1 MTENQKPR
9 ILITIPLHPAGIAR
23 LEEIASVESKP
34 GASLQELASLL
45 EECHALVVGS
55 ETLVPDETL
64 DRAYH
69 LQVIGVAG
77 ASLDHL
83 NVNAARA
90 QGVDVINIPDQRTL
104 ALAEQTIFLMLS
116 LAHKN
121 RSVGLAGKTLGIV
134 GFGAV
139 GHEVARRARAF
150 DMRILVNQPRLTPEL
165 ALEAGAEPRDLPLL
179 LEESDFVSLHVPLTD
194 ETREMIGEAELRR
207 CKHTAYLV
215 SAGSPAAVVQSHL
228 VQAIERGQLAGAAF
242 VVPKSRVDLMGA
254 RPPNL
259 LIAASQ
265 SPERAIVEKEIA
277 LNLSGQII
285 AALDTR
291 RRSNPLSLRIVPLKD
306 VLPHEQYDRERVED
320 LTARLIRAKTLVNPP
335 VVIPWEGRFIVLD
348 GATRVTALKNLGYP
362 HIVVQLISPDDEAL
376 NLQTW
381 HHAATGLKSEQF
393 LNRLQQATD
402 YTLSAAPEK
411 VPAEDWS
418 GKGIISRIILP
429 SGGVYHVFPRKGI
442 APLIAL
448 NALVKDY
455 AQISRIFRTF
465 STDWETVAGQGME
478 VAGLV
483 IFPKFTLKEVLNAA
497 IGGQLLPA
505 GITRFI
511 IPGRILRLHTDLER
525 LRNDESLS
533 RKNAWLDR
541 LLADK
546 LNRRHV
552 RYYQEPVVLLDE

>member
-1 MTENQKPR
+1 MQAYQAWETS
-9 ILITIPLHPAGIAR
+9 
-23 LEEIASVESKP
+23 LED
-34 GASLQELASLL
+34 
-45 EECHALVVGS
+45 CHALIVGS

-64 DRAYH
+64 ERAYH

-116 LAHKN
+116 LAHRN
-121 RSVGLAGKTLGIV
+121 RPVGLAGKTLGIV

-179 LEESDFVSLHVPLTD
+179 LEEFDFISLHVPSTE
-194 ETREMIGEAELRR
+194 ETREMIGEAELRH
-207 CKHTAYLV
+207 CKHTAYLI
-215 SAGSPAAVVQSHL
+215 SAGSPAAVVQPHIVS
-228 VQAIERGQLAGAAF
+228 AIENGQLAGAAL
-242 VVPKSRVDLMGA
+242 VVPKGREDLLGRA

-259 LIAASQ
+259 LMVASQ

-277 LNLSGQII
+277 LNLADQII

-320 LTARLIRAKTLVNPP
+320 LTARLIKAKTLMNPP
-335 VVIPWEGRFIVLD
+335 VVVPWENRYIVLD

-376 NLQTW
+376 SLQTW
-381 HHAATGLKSEQF
+381 HHAATGIKTEQF
-393 LNRLQQATD
+393 LNRLQQATG
-402 YTLSAAPEK
+402 YTLTAAPETI
-411 VPAEDWS
+411 PAEDWA
-418 GKGIISRIILP
+418 GEGIISRINLP
-429 SGGVYHVFPRKGI
+429 SGGAYHVYPRKGI
-442 APLIAL
+442 TPLIAL
-448 NALVKDY
+448 NALVEDY

-483 IFPKFTLKEVLNAA
+483 IFPKFTLKDVLTAA

-525 LRNDESLS
+525 LRADESLV